1 MHGCVSRGMVGIA
14 AVSALV
20 AVVGCHAD
28 RPSRTVRKSIAA
40 GTAQSAEVS
49 IDMSAGELHLN
60 GDAEPLL
67 DAAFTISDEEP
78 RITYAVNGGVGKLS
92 LQESDAG
99 ASWGRTNEWTL
110 GLSSRIPMTL
120 RAHLGAGE
128 AKMALG
134 HLDLRK
140 LVVEQGVGE
149 LELDLRGSPRHDLD
163 VELHGGV
170 GESRVLLPRTVAIT
184 AEATNGIGEIKIDG
198 LQQRGGAWINP
209 GHEGDSVH
217 IHLSVSGGVGE
228 IHISAE

>member
-1 MHGCVSRGMVGIA
+1 MHGCVSRG
-14 AVSALV
+14 
-20 AVVGCHAD
+20 VVGMLVVSVALAVAGCQAD

-40 GTAQSAEVS
+40 GEARSVDVS
-49 IDMSAGELHLN
+49 LDMSAGELHVN
-60 GDAEPLL
+60 GDAESLL
-67 DAAFTISDEEP
+67 DGSFRISDDEP
-78 RITYAVNGGVGKLS
+78 RMTYAVNGGVGKLS
-92 LQESDAG
+92 VQEPDSG
-99 ASWGRTNEWTL
+99 ASLNRTNEWTL
-110 GLSSRIPMTL
+110 GLSSGIPMTL

-149 LELDLRGSPRHDLD
+149 VEVDLRGSPRHDLE

-170 GESRVLLPRTVAIT
+170 GESRVLLPRSVAIT
-184 AEATNGIGEIKIDG
+184 AEATNGIGEIKVDG
-198 LQQRGGAWINP
+198 LQQRGNSWINP
-209 GHEGDSVH
+209 GHESDPVR